1 MNSILKNSKNK
12 DSKEYVKDKKNEA
25 YWKIGNVKE
34 RPFLMIYKKNM
45 LKEICQSWFVVTKE
59 EVKQIK

>member
-34 RPFLMIYKKNM
+34 TLSND
-45 LKEICQSWFVVTKE
+45 L
-59 EVKQIK
+59 